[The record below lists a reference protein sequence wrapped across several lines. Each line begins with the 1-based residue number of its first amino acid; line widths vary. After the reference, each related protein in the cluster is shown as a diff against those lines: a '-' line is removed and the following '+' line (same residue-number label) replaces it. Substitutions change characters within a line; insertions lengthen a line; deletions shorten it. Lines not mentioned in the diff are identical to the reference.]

1 MLCESFIVNTPNF
14 CKCAKL
20 IGVRWFALYFK
31 CLVRQFC
38 VKFMIDKK
46 DGSLVLVDLKI

>member
-1 MLCESFIVNTPNF
+1 MRIFYCECTKF